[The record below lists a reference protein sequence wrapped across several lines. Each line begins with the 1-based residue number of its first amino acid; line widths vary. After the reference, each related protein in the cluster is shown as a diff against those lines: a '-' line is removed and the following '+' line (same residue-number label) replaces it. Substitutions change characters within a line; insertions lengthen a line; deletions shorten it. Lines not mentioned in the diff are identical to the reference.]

1 METLQRL
8 DEIIQLKQKI
18 KDFDS
23 LVESID
29 DIIFEVSRDGVILN
43 CWTSDPKLLF
53 YDKEHFINKTIH
65 EIFPSELAT
74 SFSYILEKSFK
85 KKKGYVIK
93 YKSPFYE
100 NPEQLY
106 RLQTKIIG
114 NRDDKLTAVV
124 TNITREQKLLSK
136 IQLKEEKFNRAF
148 QNSSIGMLL
157 LDRSLNVIEYNLAL
171 QKILGYSDVEEM
183 LARKVPEFI
192 HESHSDNVQAA
203 FDDVKNG
210 IRENAII
217 EAQCIA
223 NENKILWCL
232 INISSVR
239 DTSGKVI
246 YFICQIQDL
255 SLFKSNEN
263 KLNLQN
269 ELLEKINYELKVK
282 VNQLEAFNQILAHNL
297 RTPISNIEMIINQ
310 LSIET
315 EPSQKEQLLNILK
328 TSNKKFLNLFDKL
341 IETVEGQNSSKSLL
355 ETSYISVLIDK
366 LKVHFKNEIETNI
379 LDIQSEIS
387 VNTISFP
394 IEYILCIYKYLI
406 NESIG
411 TYKNGFPIHIV
422 IKSWI
427 KESTFYISIENNC
440 NSQHCFE
447 IASQILRD
455 SEKIDDKVLM
465 ELHMAKQQIH
475 YFGGSYKIY
484 RKENMGNI
492 VIISLPVNN

>member
-1 METLQRL
+1 
-8 DEIIQLKQKI
+8 
-18 KDFDS
+18 
-23 LVESID
+23 
-29 DIIFEVSRDGVILN
+29 
-43 CWTSDPKLLF
+43 
-53 YDKEHFINKTIH
+53 
-65 EIFPSELAT
+65 
-74 SFSYILEKSFK
+74 
-85 KKKGYVIK
+85 
-93 YKSPFYE
+93 
-100 NPEQLY
+100 
-106 RLQTKIIG
+106 
-114 NRDDKLTAVV
+114 
-124 TNITREQKLLSK
+124 
-136 IQLKEEKFNRAF
+136 
-148 QNSSIGMLL
+148 
-157 LDRSLNVIEYNLAL
+157 
-171 QKILGYSDVEEM
+171 
-183 LARKVPEFI
+183 
-192 HESHSDNVQAA
+192 VQAA

-315 EPSQKEQLLNILK
+315 EPSQKEQLLKILK

-379 LDIQSEIS
+379 LDIESEIS

-427 KESTFYISIENNC
+427 NESTFYISIENNC

-455 SEKIDDKVLM
+455 SEKIDDSVLM

-475 YFGGSYKIY
+475 SFGGSYKIY
-484 RKENMGNI
+484 SKEDKGNI
-492 VIISLPVNN
+492 VTISLPVNN